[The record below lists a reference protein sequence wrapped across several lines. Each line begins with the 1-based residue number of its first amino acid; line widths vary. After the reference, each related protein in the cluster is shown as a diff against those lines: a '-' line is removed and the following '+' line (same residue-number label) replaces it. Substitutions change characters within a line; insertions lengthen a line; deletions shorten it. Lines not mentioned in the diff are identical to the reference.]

1 MFKNLISSLVTMVAV
16 LAMTSCSSQS
26 MIIPQ
31 ATNAINSV
39 GLSELRLNHETDYT
53 ILNTITAE
61 ATVVFSSKN
70 GGKQIVVGEEDGDFQ
85 LVYKYDS
92 KKREYNFIDCK
103 GIARFGFLE
112 SGYSRV
118 SDLRDPANPANM
130 ARNIATYRLI
140 NAAKISGADGI
151 IEPIV
156 TTNVDGQSRRRSKEI
171 IFKTTVSGKPV
182 KLNVDSK

>member
-26 MIIPQ
+26 MIIPPQ

-53 ILNTITAE
+53 ILNTITAD
-61 ATVVFSSKN
+61 ASVVFSSKN
-70 GGKQIVVGEEDGDFQ
+70 GGKQIVIGEEDGDFQ

-92 KKREYNFIDCK
+92 KKQEYNFIDCK

-118 SDLRDPANPANM
+118 SDLRDPANM

-140 NAAKISGADGI
+140 NAAKICGADGI